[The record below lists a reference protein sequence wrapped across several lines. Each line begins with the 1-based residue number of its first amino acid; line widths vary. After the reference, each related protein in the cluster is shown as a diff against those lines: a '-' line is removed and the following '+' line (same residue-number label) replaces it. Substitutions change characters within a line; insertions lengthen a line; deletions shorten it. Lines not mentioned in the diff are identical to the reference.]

1 MNADPSPSQARP
13 GRRPAMA
20 PMNQAELRALPPL
33 VDLMTAARA
42 LGMGRTTAYELARTG
57 QWPTPILRVGGRFKV
72 PTAPMLTLLELSTDP
87 PPVVPP
93 RPPRWYDRADLAGG
107 VL

>member
-1 MNADPSPSQARP
+1 ME
-13 GRRPAMA
+13 

-72 PTAPMLTLLELSTDP
+72 PTAPMLALLELSTDP
-87 PPVVPP
+87 PPVAPP
-93 RPPRWYDRADLAGG
+93 RPPRWYDRNDMAGG

>member
-1 MNADPSPSQARP
+1 MSADPSPSQARP
-13 GRRPAMA
+13 GRRAA
-20 PMNQAELRALPPL
+20 VEPMTQAELRALPPL

-93 RPPRWYDRADLAGG
+93 RQPRWYDRADLAGG